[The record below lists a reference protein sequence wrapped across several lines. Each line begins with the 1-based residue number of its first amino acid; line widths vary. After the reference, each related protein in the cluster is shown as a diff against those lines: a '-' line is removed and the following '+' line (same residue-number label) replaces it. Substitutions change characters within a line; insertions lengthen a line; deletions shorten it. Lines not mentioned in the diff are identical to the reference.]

1 MTLCVALS
9 LVDNINAATYPV
21 TAYVYESSYGKVRKY
36 HTASKKYQ
44 LRIYFGAIRIAD
56 EHCLAYMRFYEIL
69 QDFHERASTGPS
81 SV

>member
-1 MTLCVALS
+1 MALS
-9 LVDNINAATYPV
+9 LVGDVNTATYPV
-21 TAYVYESSYGKVRKY
+21 TAYESAYGKVRKY

-44 LRIYFGAIRIAD
+44 LRICFGAIRIAN
-56 EHCLAYMRFYEIL
+56 EHCLAYMKFYETL